1 MNYKIINNN
10 NNCYLNVILQL
21 FLNNKYTKD
30 LILYSNLLKINDD
43 LINPSKILDLIKKN
57 IDITK
62 QNDAQEAFTF
72 LIDKINFL
80 NESCKGCILSNFK
93 CHTCNHTRTKKEI
106 FTTFNLYT
114 SSMKESINNYLQ
126 STEYYLECDNCK
138 TTSKT
143 TIDKKIIKIGNLLIF
158 YNLLKLKINIS
169 TSINY
174 NSNEYKLTGYIKHF
188 GNFNYGHYIYY
199 NIEKNLE
206 FDDTTINKIE
216 KHNLN
221 DIYLIIYEKQ

>member
-1 MNYKIINNN
+1 MEKS
-10 NNCYLNVILQL
+10 LQ
-21 FLNNKYTKD
+21 
-30 LILYSNLLKINDD
+30 
-43 LINPSKILDLIKKN
+43 
-57 IDITK
+57 
-62 QNDAQEAFTF
+62 
-72 LIDKINFL
+72 
-80 NESCKGCILSNFK
+80 
-93 CHTCNHTRTKKEI
+93 
-106 FTTFNLYT
+106 
-114 SSMKESINNYLQ
+114 NYLET
-126 STEYYLECDNCK
+126 TEHNLECDFCK

-143 TIDKKIIKIGNLLIF
+143 SINKKIIKIGNLLIF

-188 GNFNYGHYIYY
+188 GNSNYGHYIYY